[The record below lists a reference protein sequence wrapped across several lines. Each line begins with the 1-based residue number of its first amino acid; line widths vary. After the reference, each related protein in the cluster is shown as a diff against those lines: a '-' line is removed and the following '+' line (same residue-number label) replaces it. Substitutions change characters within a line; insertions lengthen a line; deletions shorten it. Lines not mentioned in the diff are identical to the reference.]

1 MGKGHTRSLAA
12 LYDRVEALE
21 SGGGIA
27 DKTEIAALTTLG
39 GTITGATANDTITAV
54 ADIAISTSGGNTY
67 SDSAVNT
74 AVNTAIASIEN
85 NFADLQAKVNAI
97 IAALKA

>member
-12 LYDRVEALE
+12 LYARVEALE

-39 GTITGATANDTITAV
+39 GTITGATANDTMTAV
-54 ADIAISTSGGNTY
+54 ADIALSTSDTY
-67 SDSAVNT
+67 SDSAVNS

-97 IAALKA
+97 IAALQA